1 MGCSGMKGVLMN
13 FKEIGNII
21 LKNIEE
27 TGKTINTEK
36 LHHELVGVQIV
47 MGGLATASI
56 IKHGIKGH
64 IKRAWTNPGK
74 QYGLG
79 LAIGAIMIAS
89 CLEDK
94 K

>member
-1 MGCSGMKGVLMN
+1 MKNL
-13 FKEIGNII
+13 KEVSNII
-21 LKNIEE
+21 IKNIEE
-27 TGKTINTEK
+27 TGKTINVEK
-36 LHHELVGVQIV
+36 LHHELVGVQIA

-64 IKRAWTNPGK
+64 VKRAWANPGK

-79 LAIGAIMIAS
+79 LIIGAVMIAS
-89 CLEDK
+89 CIEDK